1 MPTPLSASLDR
12 DLLRAHAAGD
22 RRALSRLYL
31 SGAENSLAD
40 GAEGAAAFFFTQAY
54 VFALDAGDDEVA
66 RVAHARLVSLGC
78 ES

>member
-1 MPTPLSASLDR
+1 MPAPLSTSLGQ

-22 RRALSRLYL
+22 RLALSRLYL
-31 SGAENSLAD
+31 AGAENSLAS

-54 VFALDAGDDEVA
+54 VFALDAGDDGIA

>member
-1 MPTPLSASLDR
+1 MPPPLSDYLDR

-31 SGAENSLAD
+31 SGGESSLAND
-40 GAEGAAAFFFTQAY
+40 AVGAAAFFFTQAY